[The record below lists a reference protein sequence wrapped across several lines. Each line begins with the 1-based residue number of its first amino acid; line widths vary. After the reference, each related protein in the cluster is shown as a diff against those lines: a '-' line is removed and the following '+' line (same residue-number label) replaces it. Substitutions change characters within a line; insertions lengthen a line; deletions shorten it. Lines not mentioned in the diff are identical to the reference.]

1 MADPRFNSIHL
12 DGLRREE
19 FRLAREALLNARG
32 TETLTAERGFGRDVA
47 ADAFQTAIDKIV
59 NLAPATA
66 PYVLMDKD
74 YIYPLKV
81 GLNTVGRMPDN
92 DVVIHDPYISRRHF
106 AILVHAGDGCE
117 VHDFASKNGT
127 LVNGC
132 RINGPTRLN
141 SGDEIQMCNQ
151 RLVFV
156 SKPASPVG
164 PGSQPTKLA

>member
-1 MADPRFNSIHL
+1 MADPRFNSVHL
-12 DGLRREE
+12 EGVRRDE

-32 TETLTAERGFGRDVA
+32 SETLMVERHGGFQAGPDEHH
-47 ADAFQTAIDKIV
+47 TAIEKV
-59 NLAPATA
+59 GNLAA
-66 PYVLMDKD
+66 PGAKYVLMDKD

-92 DVVIHDPYISRRHF
+92 DVVIHDPFISRRHC
-106 AILVHAGDGCE
+106 AILVHVNTGCE

-127 LVNGC
+127 LVNG
-132 RINGPTRLN
+132 RKINGPTHLN

-156 SKPASPVG
+156 TKTDSQAP
-164 PGSQPTKLA
+164 PGYQPTRSA